1 MSINL
6 SISSKER
13 VARWVQRP
21 FLNKLLAW
29 AVQLIVPRQRVGVVA
44 VVVDENGRFLM
55 LKHVFHPH
63 APWGLPGGWL
73 KRNEDPPAGVLREIK
88 EETGLTAVIDSLL
101 VLTHETQP
109 SHIGIAYLAHAQA
122 TELTLSSEII
132 EGGWFDTDNLPAPM
146 LTLHK
151 TAVKTAVGRLKRDLR
166 SVDQLN
172 NR

>member
-1 MSINL
+1 MNINL
-6 SISSKER
+6 SVSSKER

-73 KRNEDPPAGVLREIK
+73 KRNEDPQVGVLREIK